1 MAVATAGGRSE
12 VRSALSRLDLRLRL
26 VVEGQREAL
35 AERAKD
41 PFRGLYISD
50 ADVDEIL
57 GDSPEQVL
65 TEQIYATP
73 VSAAAPRLGRI
84 ARLFNLDEF
93 EQEVLLIALAPEVDL
108 RYERLYG
115 YLQDDVT
122 RRRPTVDLMPRLLTN
137 TLEESARARFA
148 LGPQGRLI
156 REGLLL
162 PTDDAAGQG
171 PILSR
176 PLRVDERILEF
187 LLGSDTLDVRLVGF
201 AELVKPEQS
210 PPSFDVPGAFPA
222 RLTRIL
228 EPGLDIVGPIVYL
241 HGSAATA
248 KVPALK
254 TAARLAR
261 RAVLFV
267 DVPRL
272 QAAGRPSP
280 ALALEL
286 AVREAMLQNALLAI
300 DGFDLLL
307 ADDEG
312 AALARNHLRTLI
324 SWHPRPTFLLGEAR
338 WEPSAWVPEVSGM
351 RIDLPSLGPSARQQ
365 LWGNQLDGAFAR
377 DDIADLAARFR
388 LDGDA
393 IRATLVSARLRA
405 IWRGDDEISIQDV
418 REGAAAIAAPPME
431 GLAKRVEPRYG
442 WNDIVL
448 TPDNHAQL
456 KELCARA
463 RHATIVM
470 ERWGFGRKHA
480 RRSGVTAL
488 FAGQP
493 GTGKTMAA
501 EIIAGE
507 LGLELYRIDLSS
519 VVSKYIGETEKN
531 LERIFQAAD
540 RGDAVLLFDEADAI
554 FGKRSEVRDAHDRY
568 ANVETAYLLQRL
580 EAYDG
585 LAILTTNLRGNI
597 DDAFVRRLEFA
608 LEFPMPEEAE
618 RLRIWDL
625 ALPVEAPRSEDVDLP
640 FLAKKFRLAGGH
652 IRNIALGSAF
662 LAAADGDAI
671 GMKHLVRATRRE
683 HQKLGKM
690 VGASDFDQYYAL
702 LKDDSILAS
711 VARRAEDRRD

>member
-1 MAVATAGGRSE
+1 MALATASGRSE

-26 VVEGQREAL
+26 VVEGQRETL
-35 AERAKD
+35 AERARD

-57 GDSPEQVL
+57 GDSPEQAL
-65 TEQIYATP
+65 ADRIYATP
-73 VSAAAPRLGRI
+73 VAAAAPRLGRL
-84 ARLFNLDEF
+84 ARLFNLNEF

-108 RYERLYG
+108 RYERLYA

-122 RRRPTVDLMPRLLTN
+122 RRRPTVDLMLRLLTT
-137 TLEESARARFA
+137 TLEESARGRFA

-156 REGLLL
+156 REGLIL
-162 PTDDAAGQG
+162 PTDDSAGQG
-171 PILSR
+171 PLLSR

-187 LLGSDTLDVRLVGF
+187 LLGSDALDVRLVGF
-201 AELVKPEQS
+201 AELLKAEASAPH
-210 PPSFDVPGAFPA
+210 FDVPGQFPA
-222 RLTRIL
+222 RLARIIEFGREL
-228 EPGLDIVGPIVYL
+228 PGPIIYL

-248 KVPALK
+248 KVPTLK
-254 TAARLAR
+254 TAARLANR
-261 RAVLFV
+261 SVLLV
-267 DVPRL
+267 DVSRL
-272 QAAGRPSP
+272 RAAGRPSP
-280 ALALEL
+280 ATALEL
-286 AVREAMLQNALLAI
+286 AVREAMLQDALLAI
-300 DGFDLLL
+300 DEFDSLL

-312 AALARNHLRTLI
+312 AALARNQLRTMLGR
-324 SWHPRPTFLLGEAR
+324 HPRPTFLLGEAR

-351 RIDLPSLGPSARQQ
+351 RIDLPSLGPSARQR
-365 LWGNQLDGAFAR
+365 LWGNQLDGDFSP

-393 IRATLVSARLRA
+393 IRATLVSARLRSE
-405 IWRGDDEISIQDV
+405 WRGDDSVSIQDV
-418 REGAAAIAAPPME
+418 REAAAAIAAPPME
-431 GLAKRVEPRYG
+431 GLAKRVEPRYT
-442 WNDIVL
+442 WNDIIL
-448 TPDNHAQL
+448 TLDNYAQL
-456 KELCARA
+456 TELCARA
-463 RHATIVM
+463 RHATIVL

-597 DDAFVRRLEFA
+597 DDAFVRRLEFV
-608 LEFPMPEEAE
+608 LEFPMPE
-618 RLRIWDL
+618 
-625 ALPVEAPRSEDVDLP
+625 
-640 FLAKKFRLAGGH
+640 
-652 IRNIALGSAF
+652 
-662 LAAADGDAI
+662 
-671 GMKHLVRATRRE
+671 
-683 HQKLGKM
+683 
-690 VGASDFDQYYAL
+690 
-702 LKDDSILAS
+702 
-711 VARRAEDRRD
+711 

>member
-1 MAVATAGGRSE
+1 MALATATGRSE

-26 VVEGQREAL
+26 VVEGQRDTL
-35 AERAKD
+35 AERARD

-57 GDSPEQVL
+57 GDAPEQVL
-65 TEQIYATP
+65 AERIYATP
-73 VSAAAPRLGRI
+73 IALAAPRLGRL
-84 ARLFNLDEF
+84 ARLFDLDEF

-108 RYERLYG
+108 RYERLYA

-122 RRRPTVDLMPRLLTN
+122 RRRPTVDLMLRLLTG
-137 TLEESARARFA
+137 TLEESARARFP

-171 PILSR
+171 PLLSR
-176 PLRVDERILEF
+176 PLRVDERILEY
-187 LLGSDTLDVRLVGF
+187 LLGSDSLDVRLSGF
-201 AELVKPEQS
+201 AELVKPDADTVIH
-210 PPSFDVPGAFPA
+210 DVPGRFPERLA
-222 RLTRIL
+222 RVIDAS
-228 EPGLDIVGPIVYL
+228 EAAQGPIIYL

-248 KVPALK
+248 KVPTLK
-254 TAARLAR
+254 TAARLAKR
-261 RAVLFV
+261 PILFLN
-267 DVPRL
+267 VPRL
-272 QAAGRPSP
+272 RAAGKP
-280 ALALEL
+280 APATALEL
-286 AVREAMLQNALLAI
+286 AVRESLLQDALLAI
-300 DGFDLLL
+300 EGFDGLL
-307 ADDEG
+307 ADDES
-312 AALARNHLRTLI
+312 ASLARGHLQTILSR
-324 SWHPRPTFLLGEAR
+324 HPRPTFLLGEAR

-351 RIDLPSLGPSARQQ
+351 RIDLPSLGPSARHQ
-365 LWGNQLDGAFAR
+365 LWGNQLDGAFAS
-377 DDIADLAARFR
+377 DDVADLAARFR

-405 IWRGDDEISIQDV
+405 DWRGDGEVRIQDV
-418 REGAAAIAAPPME
+418 REAAAAIAAPPME

-448 TPDNHAQL
+448 TADNYAQL
-456 KELCARA
+456 KELCDRA
-463 RHATIVM
+463 RHATVVL
-470 ERWGFGRKHA
+470 ERWGFGKKHA

-501 EIIAGE
+501 EIVAGQ

-597 DDAFVRRLEFA
+597 DDAFVRRLEFV
-608 LEFPMPEEAE
+608 LEFPMPEEVE

-625 ALPVEAPRSEDVDLP
+625 ALAPEAPRATDVDLP
-640 FLAKKFRLAGGH
+640 FLARRFRLAGGH
-652 IRNIALGSAF
+652 IRNIALGAAF
-662 LAAADGDAI
+662 LAAADGEAI

-683 HQKLGKM
+683 HQKMGKM
-690 VGASDFDQYYAL
+690 VGASDFDQYHAL
-702 LKDDSILAS
+702 LKDESS
-711 VARRAEDRRD
+711 QESRGPSR